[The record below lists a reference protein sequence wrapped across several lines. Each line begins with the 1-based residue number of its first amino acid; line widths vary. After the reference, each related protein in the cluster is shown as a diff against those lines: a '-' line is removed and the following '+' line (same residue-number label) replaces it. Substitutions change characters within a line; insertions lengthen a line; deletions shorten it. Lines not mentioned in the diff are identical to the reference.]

1 MFTRKQI
8 EEIKTEAIKS
18 VLERAGIDCELYD
31 TLTLITPNTVV
42 HLTDKGPKFYK
53 VESIKDV
60 TDVFVGKGRTF
71 CPNNDLLMDDPFNI
85 PELIEKYI

>member
-1 MFTRKQI
+1 MFTRKQM
-8 EEIKTEAIKS
+8 EEIKMEAIKS
-18 VLERAGIDCELYD
+18 VLERVGINCESYD
-31 TLTLITPNTVV
+31 SLTLITSNAVV

-60 TDVFVGKGRTF
+60 TDVFVGKERTF
-71 CPNNDLLMDDPFNI
+71 CPNNDLLMEDPFNI